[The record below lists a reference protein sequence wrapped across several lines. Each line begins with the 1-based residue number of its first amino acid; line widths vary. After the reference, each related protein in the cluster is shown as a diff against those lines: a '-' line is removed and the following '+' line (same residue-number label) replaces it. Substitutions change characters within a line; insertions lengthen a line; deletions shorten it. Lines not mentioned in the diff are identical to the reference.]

1 MAPQSKT
8 VCLRAFNED
17 LDGTNPWERQG
28 PTPPPLPKRIAW
40 PGGKIVSNKDEA
52 LANFLRRK
60 VDQGQTLTP
69 EQMAMLKRMAYPNTS
84 ASVPPGGF
92 GGGTTAAAARGKRKV
107 RGVGHV
113 HENSGGGGGGSVYAR
128 NLLHKLERKVR
139 KGRKHGTPQ
148 AGVGVRWRGF
158 ERAKSSFECGQP
170 GGREKESY
178 YIACGVFPPF
188 ASPPIRVDLPGTR
201 TV

>member
-1 MAPQSKT
+1 MAAPSKT
-8 VCLRAFNED
+8 VCLRAFNKD

-69 EQMAMLKRMAYPNTS
+69 EQMAMLRRMAYPKAS
-84 ASVPPGGF
+84 ASVPLGGS
-92 GGGTTAAAARGKRKV
+92 GVGTTTAAARGKRKV

-113 HENSGGGGGGSVYAR
+113 YENSGGGGGGSVYAR
-128 NLLHKLERKVR
+128 NLLHKLGRKVR
-139 KGRKHGTPQ
+139 KGRMHGTPQ
-148 AGVGVRWRGF
+148 AGVGVPGGVREGEVVVRVWPAWR
-158 ERAKSSFECGQP
+158 RAK
-170 GGREKESY
+170 RK
-178 YIACGVFPPF
+178 A
-188 ASPPIRVDLPGTR
+188 T
-201 TV
+201 T

>member
-1 MAPQSKT
+1 MAAPSKT
-8 VCLRAFNED
+8 VCLRAFNKD

-69 EQMAMLKRMAYPNTS
+69 EQMAMLKRMAYSNTS
-84 ASVPPGGF
+84 ASVPPGGS
-92 GGGTTAAAARGKRKV
+92 GGGTTAAASRGKRKA

-113 HENSGGGGGGSVYAR
+113 YENSGGGGGGSVYAR

-139 KGRKHGTPQ
+139 KGRKHGTSQ
-148 AGVGVRWRGF
+148 AGGGGGGGGGA
-158 ERAKSSFECGQP
+158 RAKSSFECGQP
-170 GGREKESY
+170 GGEKRK
-178 YIACGVFPPF
+178 A
-188 ASPPIRVDLPGTR
+188 T
-201 TV
+201 T